1 MFICPVG
8 GDSWWRGLVI
18 RNLSDDD
25 LSTLQ
30 PSTSLVEINNA
41 MHSLNTTYLVRW
53 LDENE
58 PCYDGITGSVRWLD
72 ENESCYD
79 GITGSRNDI
88 TNNDNYSHNL
98 LALSETNHTGSL
110 NKLPDNIDH
119 VNSWDMYKWY
129 AQSADIDNRSN
140 NATDS
145 EFTLYGGLVDGYVHI
160 SHEQI
165 CLLYGTS
172 KFWDTT
178 NHSTAYLAEIK
189 RLIMQLDISEQFIN
203 PVDLAA
209 YPDYLFINVY
219 PVDLNFILNR
229 LLNGFYRQSISIQSD
244 FLQLLENTKRYNL
257 PGSSIVKNAQ
267 FVYELGLYCIENKVT
282 CVSFSFFFFLFNVPF
297 SLHYLYHIFV

>member
-41 MHSLNTTYLVRW
+41 MHFLNTTYLVRW

-58 PCYDGITGSVRWLD
+58 PCYDGITSSG
-72 ENESCYD
+72 N
-79 GITGSRNDI
+79 GNNTI
-88 TNNDNYSHNL
+88 NDNYSHNL

-129 AQSADIDNRSN
+129 AESADIDNRST

-145 EFTLYGGLVDGYVHI
+145 G
-160 SHEQI
+160 
-165 CLLYGTS
+165 
-172 KFWDTT
+172 
-178 NHSTAYLAEIK
+178 
-189 RLIMQLDISEQFIN
+189 
-203 PVDLAA
+203 
-209 YPDYLFINVY
+209 
-219 PVDLNFILNR
+219 
-229 LLNGFYRQSISIQSD
+229 
-244 FLQLLENTKRYNL
+244 
-257 PGSSIVKNAQ
+257 
-267 FVYELGLYCIENKVT
+267 
-282 CVSFSFFFFLFNVPF
+282 
-297 SLHYLYHIFV
+297 